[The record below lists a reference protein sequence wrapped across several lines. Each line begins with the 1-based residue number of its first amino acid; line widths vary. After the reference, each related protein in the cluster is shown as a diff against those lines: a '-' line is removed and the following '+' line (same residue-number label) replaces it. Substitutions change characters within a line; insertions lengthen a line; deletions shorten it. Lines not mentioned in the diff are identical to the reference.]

1 MSKTNTYL
9 KNQLTDNTKLM
20 ERAVNAE
27 RQKTNIELAHLREQM
42 VDILERE
49 RRIMRAQLSKQSA
62 EVRSMIADSVH
73 EEEEYDYVE
82 VEVEEDYDADDS
94 E

>member
-1 MSKTNTYL
+1 ML
-9 KNQLTDNTKLM
+9 CC
-20 ERAVNAE
+20 
-27 RQKTNIELAHLREQM
+27 HLPGKCSRGP
-42 VDILERE
+42 IPAGTFGARE

-82 VEVEEDYDADDS
+82 VEVEVEEDYDTDDS